1 MQRRPVTK
9 RINAAPVAAETMM
22 KPDSTRAIRP
32 VLDLTVEHRGKA
44 RERLVLGVFDAL
56 QMAELEG
63 AVPLQTILPAR
74 VT

>member
-1 MQRRPVTK
+1 
-9 RINAAPVAAETMM
+9 MM

-32 VLDLTVEHRGKA
+32 ALDITVEHRGKA

-63 AVPLQTILPAR
+63 AVPLQTVLPAR